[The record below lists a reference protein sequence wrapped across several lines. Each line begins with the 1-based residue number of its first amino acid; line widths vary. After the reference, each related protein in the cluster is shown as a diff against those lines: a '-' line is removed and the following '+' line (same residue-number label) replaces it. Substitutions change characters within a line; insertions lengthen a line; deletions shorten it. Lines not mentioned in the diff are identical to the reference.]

1 MVFRGLCA
9 ALVQDEGHDASCSI
23 GMPDDEFVRGNAPM
37 TKSEVRDLIV
47 SKLGLKDESVVYD
60 VVADTGSVLVEMARV
75 AVGGTVYAI

>member
-1 MVFRGLCA
+1 
-9 ALVQDEGHDASCSI
+9 
-23 GMPDDEFVRGNAPM
+23 MPDDEFVRGNAPM

>member
-1 MVFRGLCA
+1 
-9 ALVQDEGHDASCSI
+9 
-23 GMPDDEFVRGNAPM
+23 M